1 MDLSNINANINRD
14 VIQFAELKELIKTQK
29 RLDIANQWIDF
40 YYRILGVFVR
50 TTILGC
56 FLYAIY
62 NYQTIIQLLSK

>member
-1 MDLSNINANINRD
+1 MDLSNINANINHD
-14 VIQFAELKELIKTQK
+14 VIQFNELKELIKTQK

-50 TTILGC
+50 TIILGC